1 MRSENPTIRRSA
13 TGGAGQ
19 WAWGTIAFALALGAA
34 PGCWAQAQTASAPA
48 TGGPSDASVP
58 GNERKDTKVLH
69 PKDGETISVRLPK
82 QGLLMISS
90 LIPWAVT
97 GEKAGHEL
105 SVRFDPRGIRIQHT
119 GGADSGIARASFT
132 LRLIDGR
139 TITVNVRT
147 GNTKYKIGYAVIT

>member
-1 MRSENPTIRRSA
+1 MRSENPRIRWSV
-13 TGGAGQ
+13 TGRRGALG
-19 WAWGTIAFALALGAA
+19 ALVLALALGAA
-34 PGCWAQAQTASAPA
+34 PACWAQAPKAPA
-48 TGGPSDASVP
+48 PAAGGPSDLSTP
-58 GNERKDTKVLH
+58 GNARPDTKVLH

-82 QGLLMISS
+82 QGLVMISS

-97 GEKAGHEL
+97 GEKEGHEIA
-105 SVRFDPRGIRIQHT
+105 VHFDPRGIWIHHT
-119 GGADSGIARASFT
+119 GGADSGITRVSFT

>member
-1 MRSENPTIRRSA
+1 MRTKNPRLRRSA
-13 TGGAGQ
+13 TGRRGAFS
-19 WAWGTIAFALALGAA
+19 ALVLVLALGAA
-34 PGCWAQAQTASAPA
+34 PACWAQAPKAPA
-48 TGGPSDASVP
+48 PAAGGPSDLSAP
-58 GNERKDTKVLH
+58 GNARPDTKVLH

-82 QGLLMISS
+82 QGLVLVES

-97 GEKAGHEL
+97 GEKKVAPEL
-105 SVRFDPRGIRIQHT
+105 AIKFEPRGIWIQHT
-119 GGADSGIARASFT
+119 GGADSGIARATFT

>member
-19 WAWGTIAFALALGAA
+19 WTWRAIAFALALGTA
-34 PGCWAQAQTASAPA
+34 PACWAQAQKAAAPA
-48 TGGPSDASVP
+48 AGGPSDASVP

-82 QGLLMISS
+82 QGLLLISS

-97 GEKAGHEL
+97 GEKQGHEL

-119 GGADSGIARASFT
+119 GGSESDGTKASFT